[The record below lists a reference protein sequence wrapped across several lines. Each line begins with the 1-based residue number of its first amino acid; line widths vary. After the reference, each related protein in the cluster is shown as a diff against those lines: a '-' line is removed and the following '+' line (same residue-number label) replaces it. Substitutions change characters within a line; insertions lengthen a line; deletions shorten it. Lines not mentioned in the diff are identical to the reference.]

1 MTARYL
7 YLRITLLSLGLLG
20 LSACSKPAEQVKE
33 QQQRQQVRATGQLA
47 AATSFTVAPPAVGRM
62 WQFNIREMA
71 PESSVLQP
79 GMPVI
84 SFDGQSLQDDLRN
97 KSIELKSA
105 QQELANRLTTD
116 EQRYEE
122 LKLQLAERKNDHDR
136 EQRKA
141 EIVDHSRSEN
151 DRRKAQIDFTL
162 AKSQYQLAQRRLD
175 FHQQQREAEKQ
186 IISSKIARLTAE
198 VQQLQAEFASLQIKA
213 PYAGIMVYLPDYN
226 GEKSSVG
233 DTVQFGQPIAE
244 VSQLESL
251 YIKTEIDEVDLK
263 YLQPGLSVQITLD
276 AYPERNFSG
285 VLTDLGKAVRNKSAE
300 NLSRVV
306 DASIKLD
313 EPDLS
318 IMRPGMSAR
327 LVIRLSQGAN

>member
-1 MTARYL
+1 MPFRL
-7 YLRITLLSLGLLG
+7 LLSSLVCFGLI
-20 LSACSKPAEQVKE
+20 SCTPAPETSNNE
-33 QQQRQQVRATGQLA
+33 QQRQTVRATGQLA
-47 AATSFTVAPPAVGRM
+47 AATFFTITPPSVGRL
-62 WQFNIREMA
+62 WQYNIKEMT
-71 PESSVLQP
+71 PEGSLLQQ

-84 SFDGQSLQDDLRN
+84 GFDSQSVQDELRN
-97 KSIELKSA
+97 KNIELRSA
-105 QQELANRLTTD
+105 EQELANRLTAD
-116 EQRYEE
+116 EQRFEE

-141 EIVDHSRSEN
+141 EIVDNSRSAN
-151 DRRKAQIDFTL
+151 DRRKSQIDFTI
-162 AKSQYQLAQRRLD
+162 AKSQYQLAQSRLD
-175 FHQQQREAEKQ
+175 FHQQQRDAEQQ
-186 IISSKIARLTAE
+186 IISSKIARLSAE
-198 VQQLQAEFASLQIKA
+198 VEQLKREVASLKISA
-213 PYAGIMVYLPDYN
+213 PFAGIMVYVPNYN

-263 YLQPGLSVQITLD
+263 YLRSGLTVQITLD

-285 VLTDLGKAVRNKSAE
+285 VLTDLGTAVRNKTAE

-313 EPDLS
+313 ETDLA

-327 LVIRLSQGAN
+327 LQIRLAAGGE

>member
-1 MTARYL
+1 MVLKYL
-7 YLRITLLSLGLLG
+7 WCGFVSLTLLLLA
-20 LSACSKPAEQVKE
+20 ACTPAPESSSHQP
-33 QQQRQQVRATGQLA
+33 QRQQVRATGQLA
-47 AATSFTVAPPAVGRM
+47 AASFFTVSPPSVGRM
-62 WQFNIREMA
+62 WQYNIREMA
-71 PESSVLQP
+71 AEGTLLQP

-84 SFDGQSLQDDLRN
+84 AFDSQSVQDDLRN
-97 KSIELKSA
+97 KNIELRSA

-141 EIVDHSRSEN
+141 EIVDHSRSAN
-151 DRRKAQIDFTL
+151 DRRKAQIDFTI
-162 AKSQYQLAQRRLD
+162 AKSQYQLAQSRLD

-198 VQQLQAEFASLQIKA
+198 VQQLQREIASLQIAA
-213 PYAGIMVYLPDYN
+213 PFAGIMVYVPNFN

-244 VSQLESL
+244 VSQLETL
-251 YIKTEIDEVDLK
+251 YVKTEIDEVDLK
-263 YLQPGLSVQITLD
+263 YLRTGLSVQITLD

-285 VLTDLGKAVRNKSAE
+285 VLTDLGTAVRNKSAE

-313 EPDLS
+313 DIDVT

-327 LVIRLSQGAN
+327 LQVRLTQGAE

>member
-1 MTARYL
+1 MVQKIFYRYL
-7 YLRITLLSLGLLG
+7 GTLTLLLLAG
-20 LSACSKPAEQVKE
+20 CNPAPESQTTIT
-33 QQQRQQVRATGQLA
+33 QTPHVRATGQLA
-47 AATSFTVAPPAVGRM
+47 AATFFTVSPPSVGRM
-62 WQFNIREMA
+62 WQYNIREMA
-71 PESSVLQP
+71 AEGSLLQA

-84 SFDGQSLQDDLRN
+84 AFDSQSVQDELRN
-97 KSIELKSA
+97 KNIELRSA
-105 QQELANRLTTD
+105 QQELANRLTAD
-116 EQRYEE
+116 EQRFEE

-151 DRRKAQIDFTL
+151 DRRKAQIDFTI
-162 AKSQYQLAQRRLD
+162 AKNQYQLAQSRLD

-198 VQQLQAEFASLQIKA
+198 VEQLQREIASLKISA
-213 PYAGIMVYLPDYN
+213 PYAGIMVYVPNFN

-233 DTVQFGQPIAE
+233 DTIQFGQPIAE
-244 VSQLESL
+244 VSQLETL
-251 YIKTEIDEVDLK
+251 YVKTEIDEIDLK
-263 YLQPGLSVQITLD
+263 HLRAGLPVQITFD

-285 VLTDLGKAVRNKSAE
+285 VLTDLGTAVRNKSAE

-313 EPDLS
+313 EIDVA

-327 LVIRLSQGAN
+327 LQIRLTQGAE

>member
-1 MTARYL
+1 MKS
-7 YLRITLLSLGLLG
+7 TLLIGFIASLSLLP
-20 LSACSKPAEQVKE
+20 LASCSPAPETSVNA
-33 QQQRQQVRATGQLA
+33 QQRQQVRATGQLA
-47 AATSFTVAPPAVGRM
+47 AASSYTVSPPSVGRM
-62 WQFNIREMA
+62 WQYNIREMA
-71 PESSVLQP
+71 PEGTLLQQS
-79 GMPVI
+79 MPVI
-84 SFDGQSLQDDLRN
+84 AFDSQTVQDELRN
-97 KSIELKSA
+97 KNIELRSA

-151 DRRKAQIDFTL
+151 DRRKAQIDYTI
-162 AKSQYQLAQRRLD
+162 AKSQYLLAQSRLD
-175 FHQQQREAEKQ
+175 FHQQQRAAEKQ

-198 VQQLQAEFASLQIKA
+198 VQQLQREIASLQITA
-213 PYAGIMVYLPDYN
+213 PFAGIMVYTPDYN

-251 YIKTEIDEVDLK
+251 YVKTEIDEVDLK
-263 YLQPGLSVQITLD
+263 YLRTGLTVQITLD
-276 AYPERNFSG
+276 AFPERNFSG
-285 VLTDLGKAVRNKSAE
+285 ELTDLGTAVRNKTAE

-313 EPDLS
+313 ETDVS

-327 LVIRLSQGAN
+327 LQIRLTQGAE

>member
-1 MTARYL
+1 MHNK
-7 YLRITLLSLGLLG
+7 LLVSMAVSLGLLLLAG
-20 LSACSKPAEQVKE
+20 CSPAPETSSS

-47 AATSFTVAPPAVGRM
+47 AASFFTVSPPSVSRM
-62 WQFNIREMA
+62 WQYNIREMA
-71 PESSVLQP
+71 PEGTLLQQ

-84 SFDGQSLQDDLRN
+84 AFDSQTVQDELRN
-97 KSIELKSA
+97 KNIELRSA

-116 EQRYEE
+116 EQKYEE

-151 DRRKAQIDFTL
+151 DRRKAQIDFTI
-162 AKSQYQLAQRRLD
+162 AQSQYQLAQSRLD
-175 FHQQQREAEKQ
+175 FHQQQRAAEEQ

-198 VQQLQAEFASLQIKA
+198 VQQLQREIASLQITA
-213 PYAGIMVYLPDYN
+213 PLAGIMVYIPDYN

-251 YIKTEIDEVDLK
+251 YVKTEIDEVDLK
-263 YLQPGLSVQITLD
+263 YLRTGLAVQITLD
-276 AYPERNFSG
+276 AFPERNFSG
-285 VLTDLGKAVRNKSAE
+285 VLTDLGTAVRNRSAE

-306 DASIKLD
+306 DARIKLD
-313 EPDLS
+313 ETDAS

-327 LVIRLSQGAN
+327 LQIRLTQGAE

>member
-1 MTARYL
+1 MIQKILYRYL
-7 YLRITLLSLGLLG
+7 STLALMLLAGCSPAPESQTSITQ
-20 LSACSKPAEQVKE
+20 PPH
-33 QQQRQQVRATGQLA
+33 VRATGQLA
-47 AATSFTVAPPAVGRM
+47 AATFFTVSPPSVGRM
-62 WQFNIREMA
+62 WQYNIREMA
-71 PESSVLQP
+71 AEGSLLQA

-84 SFDGQSLQDDLRN
+84 AFDSQSVQDELRN
-97 KSIELKSA
+97 KNIELRSA
-105 QQELANRLTTD
+105 QQELANRLTAD
-116 EQRYEE
+116 EQRFEE

-151 DRRKAQIDFTL
+151 DRRKAQIDFTI
-162 AKSQYQLAQRRLD
+162 AKNQYQLAQSRLD

-198 VQQLQAEFASLQIKA
+198 VEQLQREIASLKISA
-213 PYAGIMVYLPDYN
+213 PYAGIMVYVPNFN

-233 DTVQFGQPIAE
+233 DTIQFGQPIAE
-244 VSQLESL
+244 VSQLETL
-251 YIKTEIDEVDLK
+251 YVKTEIDEIDLK
-263 YLQPGLSVQITLD
+263 HLRAGLPVQITFD

-285 VLTDLGKAVRNKSAE
+285 VLTDLGTAVRNKSAE

-313 EPDLS
+313 EIDVA

-327 LVIRLSQGAN
+327 LQIRLTQGAE

>member
-1 MTARYL
+1 MPFRL
-7 YLRITLLSLGLLG
+7 LLSSLVCFSLI
-20 LSACSKPAEQVKE
+20 SCTPAPETSNNE
-33 QQQRQQVRATGQLA
+33 QQRQTVRATGQLA
-47 AATSFTVAPPAVGRM
+47 AATFFTITPPSVGRL
-62 WQFNIREMA
+62 WQYNIKEMA
-71 PESSVLQP
+71 PEGSLLQQ

-84 SFDGQSLQDDLRN
+84 GFDSQSVQDELRN
-97 KSIELKSA
+97 KNIELRSA
-105 QQELANRLTTD
+105 EQELANRLTAD
-116 EQRYEE
+116 EQRFEE

-141 EIVDHSRSEN
+141 EIVDNSRSAN
-151 DRRKAQIDFTL
+151 DRRKSQIDFTI
-162 AKSQYQLAQRRLD
+162 AKSQYQLAQSRLD
-175 FHQQQREAEKQ
+175 FHQQQRDAEQQ
-186 IISSKIARLTAE
+186 IISSKIARLSAE
-198 VQQLQAEFASLQIKA
+198 VEQLKREVASLKISA
-213 PYAGIMVYLPDYN
+213 PFAGIMVYVPNYN

-263 YLQPGLSVQITLD
+263 YLRSGLTVQITLD

-285 VLTDLGKAVRNKSAE
+285 VLTDLGTAVRNKTAE

-313 EPDLS
+313 ETDLA

-327 LVIRLSQGAN
+327 LQIRLAAGGE

>member
-1 MTARYL
+1 MPQRCVLVGLTF
-7 YLRITLLSLGLLG
+7 LSFVW
-20 LSACSKPAEQVKE
+20 LSACSPAPEDSSQHA
-33 QQQRQQVRATGQLA
+33 QRPMVRATGQLA
-47 AATSFTVAPPAVGRM
+47 AASFYTVSPPSVSRM
-62 WQFNIREMA
+62 WQYNIREMA
-71 PESSVLQP
+71 PEGTLLQP

-84 SFDGQSLQDDLRN
+84 GFDSQTVQDELRN
-97 KSIELKSA
+97 KNIELRSA

-151 DRRKAQIDFTL
+151 ERRKAQIDYTI
-162 AKSQYQLAQRRLD
+162 ARSQYQLAQSRLQ
-175 FHQQQREAEKQ
+175 FHQQQRQAEEQ

-198 VQQLQAEFASLQIKA
+198 VQQLQREIASLQITA
-213 PYAGIMVYLPDYN
+213 PFAGIMVYIPNYN
-226 GEKSSVG
+226 GEKSSIG
-233 DTVQFGQPIAE
+233 DTIQFGQPIAE
-244 VSQLESL
+244 VSQLDSL
-251 YIKTEIDEVDLK
+251 YVKTEIDEVDLK
-263 YLQPGLSVQITLD
+263 HLRPGLAVQITFD

-285 VLTDLGKAVRNKSAE
+285 VLSDLGTAVRNRTAE

-306 DASIKLD
+306 DASITLD
-313 EPDLS
+313 ETDTT

-327 LVIRLSQGAN
+327 LQIRLTQGAD

>member
-1 MTARYL
+1 MVQGASQWQQLQLTNDNNLYRLQQDIIALQQQLTAAPERQQRL
-7 YLRITLLSLGLLG
+7 TSLQQTAEFKLKQQQQLLSSQLPQ
-20 LSACSKPAEQVKE
+20 LSA
-33 QQQRQQVRATGQLA
+33 
-47 AATSFTVAPPAVGRM
+47 
-62 WQFNIREMA
+62 
-71 PESSVLQP
+71 
-79 GMPVI
+79 
-84 SFDGQSLQDDLRN
+84 
-97 KSIELKSA
+97 
-105 QQELANRLTTD
+105 
-116 EQRYEE
+116 
-122 LKLQLAERKNDHDR
+122 
-136 EQRKA
+136 
-141 EIVDHSRSEN
+141 
-151 DRRKAQIDFTL
+151 RR
-162 AKSQYQLAQRRLD
+162 
-175 FHQQQREAEKQ
+175 
-186 IISSKIARLTAE
+186 
-198 VQQLQAEFASLQIKA
+198 QQLQAEFASLQIKA

-233 DTVQFGQPIAE
+233 DTVQFGQPVAE

-313 EPDLS
+313 EPDLN

>member
-1 MTARYL
+1 MVQKIFYRYL
-7 YLRITLLSLGLLG
+7 STLAFMLLAGCSPAPESQTTITQT
-20 LSACSKPAEQVKE
+20 PH
-33 QQQRQQVRATGQLA
+33 VRATGQLA
-47 AATSFTVAPPAVGRM
+47 AATFFTVSPPSVGRM
-62 WQFNIREMA
+62 WQYNIREMA
-71 PESSVLQP
+71 AEGSLLQA

-84 SFDGQSLQDDLRN
+84 AFDSQSVQDELRN
-97 KSIELKSA
+97 KNIELRSA
-105 QQELANRLTTD
+105 QQELANRLTAD
-116 EQRYEE
+116 EQRFEE

-151 DRRKAQIDFTL
+151 DRRKAQIDFTI
-162 AKSQYQLAQRRLD
+162 AKNQYQLAQSRLD

-198 VQQLQAEFASLQIKA
+198 VEQLQREIASLKISA
-213 PYAGIMVYLPDYN
+213 PYAGIMVYVPNFN

-233 DTVQFGQPIAE
+233 DTIQFGQPIAE
-244 VSQLESL
+244 VSQLETL
-251 YIKTEIDEVDLK
+251 YVKTEIDEIDLK
-263 YLQPGLSVQITLD
+263 HLRAGLPVQITFD

-285 VLTDLGKAVRNKSAE
+285 VLTDLGTAVRNKSAE

-313 EPDLS
+313 EIDVA

-327 LVIRLSQGAN
+327 LQIRLTQGAE